1 MPSLG
6 VGERPAG
13 RIWQRLVPDFP
24 LTLIGSLCEK
34 EPKETSWCRH
44 ARFTATSL
52 AGEWVYAFMAVSFGI
67 LGWALYRR
75 YRLWMQGRPEDRLND
90 VWRRC
95 KEMLVYGLAQQ
106 KTLREW
112 PGVLHVCMY
121 AGFVVLFIG
130 TLMVAVQEDLGIEF
144 LHGPFYLLYS
154 LTLDL
159 FGLLCLVGVAGLTW
173 RRYVRRPSGLDNR
186 REDLIVL
193 VWFIAV
199 LLSGFVVEGARIGG
213 TELQQHPGWA
223 VWSPVGALIA
233 LVFAA
238 LGVSESLFL
247 FWHRVWWWVHMVI
260 TFGFLTY
267 IGFSKL
273 SHLVFSPLNLLL
285 HKSRANGE
293 LAPIANLDKALE
305 GDEEA
310 LASVRFGAA
319 SLADFTWKQLM
330 DLDACTRCGR
340 CQDNCPAWLSGKPL
354 SPKFVILDLQQ
365 HMNATAGRRAAR
377 RGTLP

>member
-1 MPSLG
+1 
-6 VGERPAG
+6 
-13 RIWQRLVPDFP
+13 
-24 LTLIGSLCEK
+24 
-34 EPKETSWCRH
+34 
-44 ARFTATSL
+44 
-52 AGEWVYAFMAVSFGI
+52 
-67 LGWALYRR
+67 
-75 YRLWMQGRPEDRLND
+75 MQGRPEDRLTD

-95 KEMLVYGLAQQ
+95 KAMLVYGLGQQ

-112 PGVLHVCMY
+112 PGVLHFCMY
-121 AGFVVLFIG
+121 VGFVVLFIG
-130 TLMVAVQEDLGIEF
+130 TLMVAVHEDLGIEF
-144 LHGPFYLLYS
+144 LHGPFYLLFS

-159 FGLLCLVGVAGLTW
+159 FGLLCLIGVAGLTW
-173 RRYVRRPSGLDNR
+173 RRYVIRPSGLDNR

-223 VWSPVGALIA
+223 VWSPVGALVA
-233 LVFAA
+233 LVFAV

-247 FWHRVWWWVHMVI
+247 FWHRVWWWTHMVI

-273 SHLVFSPLNLLL
+273 SHLIFSPANLFL
-285 HKSRANGE
+285 HKFRANGE

-310 LASVRFGAA
+310 MASVRFGGCQPGRFHLEATPRPGRLHPLRALPGQLPGVAERQAVVAEIRHPGPAA
-319 SLADFTWKQLM
+319 AHERHG
-330 DLDACTRCGR
+330 CC
-340 CQDNCPAWLSGKPL
+340 C
-354 SPKFVILDLQQ
+354 
-365 HMNATAGRRAAR
+365 AAR
-377 RGTLP
+377 RRTRRCGDDRRRHLGGRAVVLHHLPRLRGELSGWH